1 MNDNLFFKTELHIA
15 TRRDSASGKHQ
26 QTSSGCLCTFS
37 TRVSSSSEEERLK
50 MAAMDQ
56 HHMKLMERV
65 GEGILKA
72 AEAEEK
78 ALDAKLASIENLDED
93 DFEALRQR
101 RKLELQKKMRQEQD
115 WRQLGHGRYLEVADT
130 KDFFNSAKKSQRV
143 IAHFYRGVTPR
154 CQIVDAHFEKL
165 AAKHV
170 ETRFLKIDAE
180 KNPFLVERL
189 EVIVLPTIVLIKDGR
204 TEHSIRGFD
213 EFGGTDDFSTQD
225 MAYVLS
231 THGMLN
237 FELDRYASLQFYLH
251 CVASCTPLC
260 DHFFVVLAGRAQT
273 GLRRSTNTRRGPG

>member
-1 MNDNLFFKTELHIA
+1 M
-15 TRRDSASGKHQ
+15 
-26 QTSSGCLCTFS
+26 
-37 TRVSSSSEEERLK
+37 K
-50 MAAMDQ
+50 M
-56 HHMKLMERV
+56 MERV
-65 GEGILKA
+65 GEGILRA

-115 WRQLGHGRYLEVADT
+115 WRQLGHGRYLEVVDT

-189 EVIVLPTIVLIKDGR
+189 EVIVMPTIVLIKDGR

-225 MAYVLS
+225 MAYILS

-237 FELDRYASLQFYLH
+237 FELDRSVPIQPPHTAPYKAPH
-251 CVASCTPLC
+251 TATPL
-260 DHFFVVLAGRAQT
+260 DVDLPGPVSPVSRHSRLPVFLSVARNPPVTPTRAPC
-273 GLRRSTNTRRGPG
+273 LVRRSPLCRSEEINQHASRAGLNHLRMEKIKAGEYDDMSDDDL